1 MVRDGEGDR
10 KQLERC
16 HAGSAPIASKIRP
29 IMGNDHPAEKP
40 SIRLIHCFESNKRSF
55 YDMLSRSKRDALW
68 QVPSGPGQFL
78 VDKPVDN
85 ITHSQ
90 GGGLQAHN
98 YWDNTKEFIPKVA
111 DIVRT
116 VHNNIP

>member
-29 IMGNDHPAEKP
+29 IMGNDYPAEKP
-40 SIRLIHCFESNKRSF
+40 SIRLIHRFESNKRSF

-68 QVPSGPGQFL
+68 QVPSGPGQLQNFSAKTVVCERL
-78 VDKPVDN
+78 SYKEDICSSLAPV
-85 ITHSQ
+85 
-90 GGGLQAHN
+90 
-98 YWDNTKEFIPKVA
+98 
-111 DIVRT
+111 
-116 VHNNIP
+116 